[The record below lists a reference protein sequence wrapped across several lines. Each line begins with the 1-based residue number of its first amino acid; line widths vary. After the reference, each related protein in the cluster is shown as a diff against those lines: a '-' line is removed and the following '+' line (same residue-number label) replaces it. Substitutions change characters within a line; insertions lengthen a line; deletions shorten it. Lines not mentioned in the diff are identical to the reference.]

1 MSLWQ
6 DRISHR
12 APAQSACQKFVIFV
26 PENYPQSHASVVPN
40 TIGCIL
46 TLRVDAAPQ
55 PEPGAPAA
63 ALVDSERDAAW
74 QPGLPAAQVQENQF
88 KVRFRRKWR
97 LSMYSPFQPKGV
109 AIMNATLQQIPSTDV
124 IMSRINPLWHANEQR
139 FECDQ
144 NQAKTCQSGHQ
155 PCSANVESVV
165 FLRRIFTASCVSGF
179 VLAINAGRKAADFM
193 GLLSVN

>member
-1 MSLWQ
+1 MLHRSQNQERQQQHSLTRRETQ
-6 DRISHR
+6 RGSPD
-12 APAQSACQKFVIFV
+12 CQ
-26 PENYPQSHASVVPN
+26 
-40 TIGCIL
+40 
-46 TLRVDAAPQ
+46 Q
-55 PEPGAPAA
+55 PK
-63 ALVDSERDAAW
+63 SR
-74 QPGLPAAQVQENQF
+74 QNQF

-179 VLAINAGRKAADFM
+179 VLAFYAGRMAVDVM